1 MTRIALVYNPAA
13 GAYRADRLAAL
24 VAALRGEG
32 FDVDCRTARAEG
44 GPVAEGAE
52 LVCINGGDGTLR
64 DTVQA
69 LGARAGEL
77 PLCVAPLGT
86 INLVARELGYPRD
99 PVKFARLLRAS
110 WDGGEER
117 RVRAPLYA
125 LGELPVVSCLSIGP
139 DSAAVAEVS
148 PTLKK
153 RIGRYAYAVAMM
165 RTMRRW
171 QRRSMRITGELA
183 TGERFECTAEAAIV
197 SHGALYAGPFR
208 LSPLAALKADSVELI
223 TVTSSTRLAT
233 VLLAAAAMLHLPIG
247 RLGLAE
253 IRSCRRI
260 DFGQG
265 AGPVQ
270 VDGDHMP
277 QPAHTVAPTGRVL
290 TYLV

>member
-1 MTRIALVYNPAA
+1 MTCIALVYNPAA
-13 GAYRADRLAAL
+13 GAYRADRLDAL
-24 VAALRGEG
+24 VAALEGEG
-32 FDVDCRTARAEG
+32 FTVECRTARAEG
-44 GPVAEGAE
+44 GPVGVNAD

-69 LGARAGEL
+69 LGARAGTL

-86 INLVARELGYPRD
+86 VNLVARELGYPRN
-99 PVKFARLLRAS
+99 PVRFARLIRQS
-110 WDGGEER
+110 WEAGETH

-139 DSAAVAEVS
+139 DSLAVAEVS
-148 PTLKK
+148 TALKK

-171 QRRSMRITGELA
+171 QRREMHITGELA
-183 TGERFECTAEAAIV
+183 TGTPFSCTAEAAIV

-208 LSPLAALKADSVELI
+208 LSPMAALKADSVELV
-223 TVTSSTRLAT
+223 TVRSSTRLAT
-233 VLLAAAAMLHLPIG
+233 LMLAGAAMLHLPIA

-260 DFGQG
+260 DFGHG

-277 QPAHTVAPTGRVL
+277 ETAHTVAPTGLVL